1 MSRESERSD
10 GRRPDELRR
19 VEIEPGFTTLP
30 AGSALLRAGKTI
42 VLCTASVTPGVP
54 GFRESVGGWL
64 TAEYCM
70 SPGSTP
76 QRTERESARGKVQGR
91 THEIQRLIGRSIRSV
106 VDLPKLGA
114 HTVHLD
120 CEVLQADG
128 GTRTAAITGAWVALA
143 LAVDR
148 LMVDGRIPSNP
159 LTGSVA
165 AVSCGML
172 RGRALLDLDYRED
185 SRADVDMNLVMTSK
199 GEMVEV
205 QATGEGGTLSRADL
219 DALLSLGEAGIAELR
234 MLQLGAL
241 GEAARRLGVAP

>member
-1 MSRESERSD
+1 
-10 GRRPDELRR
+10 
-19 VEIEPGFTTLP
+19 
-30 AGSALLRAGKTI
+30 
-42 VLCTASVTPGVP
+42 
-54 GFRESVGGWL
+54 
-64 TAEYCM
+64 M